1 MNRPTATGRRGRIA
15 LIAAAIAFGALSAP
29 NAAGSAF
36 AAGEASVPSTP
47 VMTDAASAAVLH
59 VGVRQA
65 GVGDP
70 IPVTVVGGA
79 SGDVWEIVLVS
90 PETTLGSL
98 TVGADGTG
106 TTLVSLPIDSDPG
119 AADIIARSGG
129 DVISTGLSSAGDA
142 AQEAETTAAEVPEA
156 AEDSA
161 IAVGPA
167 VVPAIGIV
175 AGSALAA
182 ASVVAVVVLAR
193 RRSAR

>member
-1 MNRPTATGRRGRIA
+1 MNRPTPTGRHGRAA

-29 NAAGSAF
+29 IAAGSAF
-36 AAGEASVPSTP
+36 AAGEASVPSAP
-47 VMTDAASAAVLH
+47 VMTDAAPAAVLH

-119 AADIIARSGG
+119 AAEIIARSGG
-129 DVISTGLSSAGDA
+129 DVISTGLSSAGDP
-142 AQEAETTAAEVPEA
+142 AQEAETTASEVPEA
-156 AEDSA
+156 VEQS
-161 IAVGPA
+161 GPA
-167 VVPAIGIV
+167 AGPAIGIV